1 MDKKLTQSKK
11 AQLSGVG
18 IGTVLTLIAQFGL
31 PVATG
36 GYIIG
41 GIILGNIIMQGLQD
55 IAKAFAA
62 AKEKK

>member
-18 IGTVLTLIAQFGL
+18 IGTILTLIQAFGL
-31 PVATG
+31 SSTVG

-41 GIILGNIIMQGLQD
+41 AIIIANILGQAWQD
-55 IAKAFAA
+55 GKKAGNDTR
-62 AKEKK
+62 

>member
-1 MDKKLTQSKK
+1 MEKKLTQSKK

-18 IGTVLTLIAQFGL
+18 IGTILTLIQAFGL

-41 GIILGNIIMQGLQD
+41 AILITNILGQALQD
-55 IAKAFAA
+55 IAKAFQDVN
-62 AKEKK
+62 K